1 MAKTHLAN
9 RCEHISADIR
19 REVIKCIATKSSTGG
34 GKSYW
39 ASEIGS
45 LGVYEDGDRLR
56 FHRTSGATT
65 SSTYTGNTN
74 PE

>member
-1 MAKTHLAN
+1 MAKTHLAD
-9 RCEHISADIR
+9 RCEHITAGIR
-19 REVIKCIATKSSTGG
+19 SEVIKGIATRSSTGG

-39 ASEIGS
+39 ASQIRA

-56 FHRTSGATT
+56 FRRISGATT
-65 SSTYTGNTN
+65 SSTYTCIN

>member
-1 MAKTHLAN
+1 MAKMHLAM
-9 RCEHISADIR
+9 RCEHISPDIQ
-19 REVIKCIATKSSTGG
+19 REVIKGIDNRSSTGG

-39 ASEIGS
+39 AIEIRS

-56 FHRTSGATT
+56 FHRKSGATT
-65 SSTYTGNTN
+65 SSTYTVTN

>member
-9 RCEHISADIR
+9 RCEHISGDIR
-19 REVIKCIATKSSTGG
+19 SELIEGIAAKSLTGG

-39 ASEIGS
+39 ASQIGS

-56 FHRTSGATT
+56 FHRTSAATT
-65 SSTYTGNTN
+65 GTN

>member
-1 MAKTHLAN
+1 MAKTHLAI
-9 RCEHISADIR
+9 RCEHISGDIR
-19 REVIKCIATKSSTGG
+19 RDLIKTIASKSSTGG

-39 ASEIGS
+39 AIEIGS

-65 SSTYTGNTN
+65 SSTYTSCN

>member
-1 MAKTHLAN
+1 MAKTHLAV

-19 REVIKCIATKSSTGG
+19 SEVIKGIATRSSTGG
-34 GKSYW
+34 GKAYW
-39 ASEIGS
+39 AIRIGS

-65 SSTYTGNTN
+65 GTS